1 MIASRKLGFYLSLAQ
16 HNPGGNPVFG
26 RWRQEDKRVKV
37 IFDYIVCLIKAW
49 GT

>member
-1 MIASRKLGFYLSLAQ
+1 MIASRKVGFYLSLAQ

-26 RWRQEDKRVKV
+26 RWRQEDKRFKV